1 MQIKA
6 MGRGQ
11 RVMCRPDKYR
21 FRRKKKDG
29 TFASPK
35 TVKRVH
41 GFQTGDM
48 VKATI
53 PKGKYQGTHIGRLA
67 SVRARGNFSIKAKS
81 GMVSSNYK
89 YCEVIQ
95 HADGYNYTIGDA
107 VACRGEPRV
116 TPTF

>member
-1 MQIKA
+1 
-6 MGRGQ
+6 
-11 RVMCRPDKYR
+11 MCDNDKYG

-29 TFASPK
+29 TFASPR

-48 VKATI
+48 VKATV

-67 SVRARGNFSIKAKS
+67 SVRARGAFSVRTKS
-81 GMVSSNYK
+81 EMVQSNYK

-95 HADGYNYTIGDA
+95 HADGYGYSIGD
-107 VACRGEPRV
+107 V
-116 TPTF
+116 FNL

>member
-1 MQIKA
+1 LGAVCVGKSTPRTLNIDGMQPLKIKA

-11 RVMCRPDKYR
+11 RVMCDTDKYG

-48 VKATI
+48 VKATV
-53 PKGKYQGTHIGRLA
+53 PKGKYQGRILVDWHRFVSVVVSVSRL
-67 SVRARGNFSIKAKS
+67 SL
-81 GMVSSNYK
+81 
-89 YCEVIQ
+89 EW
-95 HADGYNYTIGDA
+95 
-107 VACRGEPRV
+107 
-116 TPTF
+116 